1 MTDCTIPTI
10 LCPAL
15 RPDLVQDGG
24 TRYHPDVQ
32 TVQSPAERTFRASF
46 ALFSWP
52 ALGCSVIC
60 FGLLL
65 LLVHPHGGAPETLAS
80 QLGGATLLTAVLT
93 FFVQLAQCRVTAS
106 ASVLIVVQP
115 LWRWVF
121 PWEQVADIVVGGDGG
136 MRVMLADHTGISVFA
151 FGGSVIGSM
160 TGGIRAKKAR
170 DAIKAIMAQAASDA
184 PGRPV
189 TSGLSVQWEILLV
202 TWVLLVTLSIAGWLA
217 APHHVV
223 ASVRMTG

>member
-1 MTDCTIPTI
+1 M
-10 LCPAL
+10 
-15 RPDLVQDGG
+15 
-24 TRYHPDVQ
+24 Q

-46 ALFSWP
+46 ALFSWL
-52 ALGCSVIC
+52 ALAGFVIC

-80 QLGGATLLTAVLT
+80 QLGAATLVTAVLT
-93 FFVQLAQCRVTAS
+93 LFAQLAQCRVTAS
-106 ASVLIVVQP
+106 ASALIVVQP
-115 LWRWVF
+115 LRRWVF

-136 MRVMLADHTGISVFA
+136 MRIMLPDHSGIGVFA
-151 FGGSVIGSM
+151 FGGSVIGAVA
-160 TGGIRAKKAR
+160 GGIRAEKAR
-170 DAIKAIMAQAASDA
+170 DAIKAIMGQAASDD

-189 TSGLSVQWEILLV
+189 TSALGVQWKILLLI
-202 TWVLLVTLSIAGWLA
+202 WVLLVTLSIAGWLV